1 MNIKIKEYEELKK
14 ELENKSKNNKVK
26 NVDNSKI
33 Q

>member
-26 NVDNSKI
+26 NVDSSKI
-33 Q
+33 